1 MNSMASSRLSTG
13 TIGRTGPKI
22 SLCRIASV
30 SQKGFIADK
39 HVDVLAHQGIRS
51 VNSSYDSRFDELFLL
66 VRASTVYNFS
76 FRVVKQRLDA
86 IEVRYRDDARE

>member
-30 SQKGFIADK
+30 SQKGFVADK
-39 HVDVLAHQGIRS
+39 HVDVLAHQRIRS
-51 VNSSYDSRFDELFLL
+51 VNSSYESRLDELFLL
-66 VRASTVYNFS
+66 IHAPTIYDFS
-76 FRVVKQRLDA
+76 FSVVKQCLDA
-86 IEVRYRDDARE
+86 NEVRYRDDARE